1 MPVQPFETDQRRIRT
16 KAKTMLE
23 KILIIDDDADLL
35 VLMRVALTAEGY
47 TVAAAANG
55 VEGLRLLHEHQPDLV
70 LLDVMMPE
78 MDGWETCRR
87 IRAVS
92 TVPII
97 FMTAKHGVED
107 KVEGLGLGAD
117 DYIVK
122 PFHQA
127 EMVARVNALLRR
139 TRMPPPAKEP
149 ILRYGNGDLIINTA
163 TRVVLAQGHEIEL
176 TPTEYRLLVYMAERP
191 GRVLTIGQIYETVWS
206 METNA
211 MLTNVKWYIWRLR
224 KKIEPDPGR
233 PRFILTEP
241 GAGYRF
247 AAS

>member
-1 MPVQPFETDQRRIRT
+1 
-16 KAKTMLE
+16 MLE

-35 VLMRVALTAEGY
+35 ILMRVALTAEGY
-47 TVAAAANG
+47 TVATAPNG
-55 VEGLRLLHEHQPDLV
+55 VEGLQRLLEHQPDLV

-78 MDGWETCRR
+78 MDGWETCKR

-127 EMVARVNALLRR
+127 EVCARVNAMLRR
-139 TRMPPPAKEP
+139 TRMPPPTKEP
-149 ILRYGNGDLIINTA
+149 VLRYGNGELIINTA
-163 TRVVLAQGHEIEL
+163 ARIVLVRGQKIEL
-176 TPTEYRLLVYMAERP
+176 TPTEYRLLTYMAERP
-191 GRVLTIGQIYETVWS
+191 GRVLTIEQIYETVWS
-206 METNA
+206 MDTNA
-211 MLTNVKWYIWRLR
+211 MLTSVKWYVWRLR
-224 KKIEPDPGR
+224 KKIEHDPR
-233 PRFILTEP
+233 QPRFILTEP
-241 GAGYRF
+241 GLGYRF
-247 AAS
+247 AS